1 MALAAR
7 SRDARDVLIERY
19 GDDAFQAVFSKLQL
33 DIAAQIG
40 GQRPFK
46 QEASEP
52 AAFGRAHGW
61 TAALPPANP
70 QLLVLGIHL
79 PRDIDRAAFPR

>member
-1 MALAAR
+1 MAPAAR

-19 GDDAFQAVFSKLQL
+19 GDDAFQAVFGKLQL

-46 QEASEP
+46 
-52 AAFGRAHGW
+52 
-61 TAALPPANP
+61 
-70 QLLVLGIHL
+70 
-79 PRDIDRAAFPR
+79 